1 MDMSDTRAIAAEAA
15 GDIPGVSVARG
26 DDQFP
31 LETSQSLGARV
42 GVGLLRLVTR
52 AGITVGVIV
61 VIVLLWWAI
70 VEVFSLPST
79 ELPPPGSVWADLHG
93 QWGVIWAQA
102 TPTIIESIIGF
113 VISAALGVP
122 LGYVISRPGPFAR
135 ALNTGA
141 VALQIFPKI
150 AVAPL
155 FLVWFGFGYA
165 PRVLFIVLMS
175 FFPIALNSA
184 AGFASVPLDLHDLG
198 SIVGM
203 GPLSRIRKLQG
214 PWALPQIFTGLKLA
228 ASFAVIAALVSE
240 FSGGTQGLGVLIVQ
254 LEANLDISLMFAAI
268 LVVTVLGFVFY
279 GLVSLLEMVA
289 IPWHVSRRH
298 R

>member
-1 MDMSDTRAIAAEAA
+1 MDMSDTRAIAAAAA
-15 GDIPGVSVARG
+15 GDIPSLGATRG
-26 DDQFP
+26 DDQLP
-31 LETSQSLGARV
+31 PDTAQSLGARFWAALV
-42 GVGLLRLVTR
+42 RLLTR
-52 AGITVGVIV
+52 VGITAGVIV

-70 VEVFSLPST
+70 VEVFNLPAT
-79 ELPPPGSVWADLHG
+79 ELPPPGSVWDDLHG
-93 QWGVIWAQA
+93 QWSVLWAQA
-102 TPTIIESIIGF
+102 TPTIIESIIGY
-113 VISAALGVP
+113 VISVALGVP

-184 AGFASVPLDLHDLG
+184 AGFASVPLDVHDLG

-203 GPLSRIRKLQG
+203 GPLARIRKLQG

-254 LEANLDISLMFAAI
+254 LEANLNISLMFAAI
-268 LVVTVLGFVFY
+268 LLVTVLGFVFY
-279 GLVSLLEMVA
+279 GLISLLEMVA

>member
-1 MDMSDTRAIAAEAA
+1 MDMSDTRAIAAAAA
-15 GDIPGVSVARG
+15 GDIPSLGPARG
-26 DDQFP
+26 DDQLP
-31 LETSQSLGARV
+31 PEAAQSLGARFWAA
-42 GVGLLRLVTR
+42 LLRLLTR
-52 AGITVGVIV
+52 VGITVGVIV

-70 VEVFSLPST
+70 VEVFNLPAT
-79 ELPPPGSVWADLHG
+79 ELPPPWSVWDDLHG
-93 QWGVIWAQA
+93 QWSVLWAQA
-102 TPTIIESIIGF
+102 TPTIIESIIGY
-113 VISAALGVP
+113 VISVALGVP

-184 AGFASVPLDLHDLG
+184 AGFASVPLDVHDLG

-203 GPLSRIRKLQG
+203 GPLARIRKLQG

-254 LEANLDISLMFAAI
+254 LEANLNISLMFAAI
-268 LVVTVLGFVFY
+268 LLVTVLGFVFY
-279 GLVSLLEMVA
+279 GLISLLEMVA

>member
-1 MDMSDTRAIAAEAA
+1 MDMSDTRAIAAAAA
-15 GDIPGVSVARG
+15 GDIPSPSAARG
-26 DDQFP
+26 DDQLP
-31 LETSQSLGARV
+31 PETAQSLGARF
-42 GVGLLRLVTR
+42 GAGLLRLLTR
-52 AGITVGVIV
+52 VGITVGVIV

-70 VEVFSLPST
+70 VEVFNLPAT
-79 ELPPPGSVWADLHG
+79 ELPPPGSVWDDLHG
-93 QWGVIWAQA
+93 QWSVLWAQA
-102 TPTIIESIIGF
+102 TPTIIESIIGY
-113 VISAALGVP
+113 VVSVALGVP

-203 GPLSRIRKLQG
+203 GPVARIRKLQG

-254 LEANLDISLMFAAI
+254 LEANLNISLMFAAI
-268 LVVTVLGFVFY
+268 LLVTVLGFVFY
-279 GLVSLLEMVA
+279 GLISLLEMVA
-289 IPWHVSRRH
+289 IPWHVSRR
-298 R
+298 RR

>member
-1 MDMSDTRAIAAEAA
+1 MSETRAIAAEATA
-15 GDIPGVSVARG
+15 ESRGAVAALH
-26 DDQFP
+26 DDLPP
-31 LETSQSLGARV
+31 LDAPQSLASRSGAA
-42 GVGLLRLVTR
+42 LLRLLTR
-52 AGITVGVIV
+52 TAITLGVVV

-70 VEVFSLPST
+70 VEVFNLPDT
-79 ELPPPGSVWADLHG
+79 ELPPPSTVWDDLTG
-93 QWGVIWAQA
+93 KWSIIWAQA
-102 TPTIIESIIGF
+102 TPTIIESVAGYL
-113 VISAALGVP
+113 ISAALGIP
-122 LGYVISRPGPFAR
+122 LGYVISRPGPIAR
-135 ALNTGA
+135 SLNTGA

-165 PRVLFIVLMS
+165 PRILFIVLMS
-175 FFPIALNSA
+175 FFPIALNAA
-184 AGFASVPLDLHDLG
+184 AGFASVPLDLQDLG

-203 GPLSRIRKLQG
+203 GWLARIRKLQG
-214 PWALPQIFTGLKLA
+214 PWALPQIFTGLKIA

-279 GLVSLLEMVA
+279 GLISVLEMIA
-289 IPWHVSRRH
+289 IPWHVSRR
-298 R
+298 RK

>member
-1 MDMSDTRAIAAEAA
+1 MDMSDTRAIAAAAA
-15 GDIPGVSVARG
+15 GDIPSLSAARG
-26 DDQFP
+26 DDQLP
-31 LETSQSLGARV
+31 PETAQSLGARF
-42 GVGLLRLVTR
+42 GAGLLRLLTR
-52 AGITVGVIV
+52 VGITAGVIV

-70 VEVFSLPST
+70 VEVFNLPAT
-79 ELPPPGSVWADLHG
+79 ELPPPGSVWEDLHG
-93 QWGVIWAQA
+93 QWSVLWAQA
-102 TPTIIESIIGF
+102 TPTIIESIIGY
-113 VISAALGVP
+113 VISVALGVP

-203 GPLSRIRKLQG
+203 RPLARIRKLQG

-254 LEANLDISLMFAAI
+254 LEANLNISLMFAAI

-279 GLVSLLEMVA
+279 GLISLLEMVA

>member
-1 MDMSDTRAIAAEAA
+1 
-15 GDIPGVSVARG
+15 VSVARG

-31 LETSQSLGARV
+31 LEMPQSLGARF
-42 GVGLLRLVTR
+42 GAGLLRLTGR

-70 VEVFSLPST
+70 VEVFNLPAT
-79 ELPPPGSVWADLHG
+79 ELPPPGSVWDDLHG
-93 QWGVIWAQA
+93 QWGVLWAQA
-102 TPTIIESIIGF
+102 TPTIIESIIGY
-113 VISAALGVP
+113 VISVALGVP

-184 AGFASVPLDLHDLG
+184 AGFASVPLDVHDLG

-203 GPLSRIRKLQG
+203 GPLARIRKLQG

-254 LEANLDISLMFAAI
+254 LEANLNISLMFAAI
-268 LVVTVLGFVFY
+268 LLVTVLGFVFY
-279 GLVSLLEMVA
+279 GLISLLEMVA